1 MNRSQEK
8 QRSIRFFSEKNETML
23 TVHSREARK
32 YAERLE
38 ARADIK
44 NYEVSAALDLGKFQY
59 INPIDIRREYLSGE
73 WFSDFLLHF
82 EDGSLG
88 VRELVEKNSL
98 TKRAVVERLELSRR
112 YWSLF
117 DIRDWKLVI
126 TGREGAYVF

>member
-126 TGREGAYVF
+126 TGGEGDYVF

>member
-1 MNRSQEK
+1 M
-8 QRSIRFFSEKNETML
+8 

-44 NYEVSAALDLGKFQY
+44 SYEAGFGLNIEKFQY
-59 INPIDIRREYLSGE
+59 INPVDIRKEYLGGE

-88 VRELVEKNSL
+88 VRELVDKNSL
-98 TKRAVVERLELSRR
+98 SKRAVVERLELSRR

-126 TGREGAYVF
+126 TGGEGDYVF

>member
-8 QRSIRFFSEKNETML
+8 QRSIRFFSEKNNVMM

-44 NYEVSAALDLGKFQY
+44 SYEAGFGLNIEKFQY
-59 INPIDIRREYLSGE
+59 INPVDIRKEYLGGE

-88 VRELVEKNSL
+88 VRELVDKNSL
-98 TKRAVVERLELSRR
+98 SKRAVVERLELSRR

-126 TGREGAYVF
+126 TGGEGDYVF

>member
-126 TGREGAYVF
+126 TGGEGAYVF